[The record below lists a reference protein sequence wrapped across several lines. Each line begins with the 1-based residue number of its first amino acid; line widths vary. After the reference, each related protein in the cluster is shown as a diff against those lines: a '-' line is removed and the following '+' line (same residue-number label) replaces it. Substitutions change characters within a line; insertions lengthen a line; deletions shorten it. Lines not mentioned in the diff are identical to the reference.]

1 MLRTMI
7 TASNTLNQLQQKL
20 DTISNNVA
28 NVNTVGYKTK
38 EATFTELL
46 YQQYIN
52 DKQDSAVRQSPVG
65 IRYGVGAKIG
75 QIQTNHKQG
84 NIQTTDRD
92 LDFAITKEKQYFN
105 ILMPDGNNGY
115 RTVYSRQGN
124 FYVTPVNNGQV
135 MLVNGDGYPVSD
147 SNGNA
152 IYFPD
157 NVKSFSVSE
166 NGMLNVSYP
175 DGETLT
181 FELGITEL
189 LKPQLMEHISDTY
202 IGLPTN
208 FNELQMNVNDVLVDL
223 QGINRQNIGVM
234 NGALEASNVD
244 LSKEMT
250 HLIQTQRSYQFNSR
264 AITIADQMLGLING
278 IR

>member
-7 TASNTLNQLQQKL
+7 TATNTLNQLQQKL

-46 YQQYIN
+46 YQQYNN
-52 DKQDSAVRQSPVG
+52 DKLDRTLRQSPVG
-65 IRYGVGAKIG
+65 IRYGVGAKLG
-75 QIQTNHKQG
+75 QIQTIHKQG
-84 NIQTTDRD
+84 NLQQTDRD
-92 LDFAITKEKQYFN
+92 LDFAFTKEKQYFN
-105 ILMPDGNNGY
+105 ILMPDGNDGY
-115 RTVYSRQGN
+115 RVVYSRQGN
-124 FYVTPVNNGQV
+124 FYVTPVENGQV

-157 NVKSFSVSE
+157 NVSSFSVSE
-166 NGMLNVSYP
+166 DGTLNVSYP
-175 DGETLT
+175 DGDTLT

-208 FNELQMNVNDVLVDL
+208 FDELQFNVNEVLVDL
-223 QGINRQNIGVM
+223 QGINRQNIGIV
-234 NGALEASNVD
+234 NGALESSNVD

-250 HLIQTQRSYQFNSR
+250 NLIQTQRSYQFNAR
-264 AITIADQMLGLING
+264 AVTIADQMLGLING